1 MKKYKV
7 PVLALFVLILLVA
20 GAFIIFSAKANH
32 YDRSVSRENTID
44 YSRLSKEI
52 STDRFDDFL
61 KNVED
66 KNKDRINIIHYTIE
80 GDPII
85 TQLYFN
91 GKDVI
96 IYEDNSKDG
105 YGGPDKDKIIQTV
118 IKGSNELKDDLLKY
132 INSRRLII

>member
-7 PVLALFVLILLVA
+7 PVLVLFMLILLVA
-20 GAFIIFSAKANH
+20 GSFIIFSIKANH
-32 YDRSVSRENTID
+32 YDRSVSKENTID
-44 YSRLSKEI
+44 YNRLSKEVN
-52 STDRFDDFL
+52 TDRFDEFL

-66 KNKDRINIIHYTIE
+66 ENKDRINIIHYTIE
-80 GDPII
+80 GDPLI

-105 YGGPDKDKIIQTV
+105 WGGPDKDKIIQTT
-118 IKGSNELKDDLLKY
+118 IKGSNKLKDDLFKY